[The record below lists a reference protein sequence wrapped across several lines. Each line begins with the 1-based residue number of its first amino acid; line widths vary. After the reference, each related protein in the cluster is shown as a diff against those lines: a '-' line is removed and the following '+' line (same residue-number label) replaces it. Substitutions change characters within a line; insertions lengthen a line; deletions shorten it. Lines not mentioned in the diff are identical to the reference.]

1 MEFVEEAHGHRLYLA
16 NAEDGYSEGRVLVFR
31 RDAFGGAC
39 RLGGEVA
46 SAPDLDAARRV
57 AMMLLSGTRTADLS
71 AQERSAEDEGGL
83 ARGEPQARGRRNA
96 WGVRFCRRGS
106 AAPPPRRGAGVH

>member
-39 RLGGEVA
+39 RLG
-46 SAPDLDAARRV
+46 
-57 AMMLLSGTRTADLS
+57 
-71 AQERSAEDEGGL
+71 
-83 ARGEPQARGRRNA
+83 
-96 WGVRFCRRGS
+96 
-106 AAPPPRRGAGVH
+106 

>member
-16 NAEDGYSEGRVLVFR
+16 NAEAGYSEGRVLVFR

-71 AQERSAEDEGGL
+71 AQERSAEDE
-83 ARGEPQARGRRNA
+83 ARSREASREASRKRGEG
-96 WGVRFCRRGS
+96 GT
-106 AAPPPRRGAGVH
+106 RGA

>member
-16 NAEDGYSEGRVLVFR
+16 SAEDGYSEGRVLVFR
-31 RDAFGGAC
+31 RDAFGGAR

-71 AQERSAEDEGGL
+71 AQERSAEDE
-83 ARGEPQARGRRNA
+83 ARSREASREASRKRGEG
-96 WGVRFCRRGS
+96 GT
-106 AAPPPRRGAGVH
+106 RGA

>member
-57 AMMLLSGTRTADLS
+57 AMMLLSGTRTAE
-71 AQERSAEDEGGL
+71 ERSAEDE
-83 ARGEPQARGRRNA
+83 ARSREASREASRKRGEG
-96 WGVRFCRRGS
+96 GT
-106 AAPPPRRGAGVH
+106 RGA